1 MPAFDPEK
9 FEAKYVHYFP
19 ELERAYKRAFEHM
32 NDRYDS
38 QLVHAI
44 DQQVLNESEPMY
56 TEDVDRPFRVEL
68 PENPYNRV
76 QGVLADED
84 QFEAVLAAYVDRLE
98 YELERV
104 FGFG

>member
-1 MPAFDPEK
+1 M
-9 FEAKYVHYFP
+9 
-19 ELERAYKRAFEHM
+19 
-32 NDRYDS
+32 
-38 QLVHAI
+38 
-44 DQQVLNESEPMY
+44 
-56 TEDVDRPFRVEL
+56 EL
-68 PENPYNRV
+68 PESPYNRV